1 MKSVREKVLSSSLIY
16 ERAGKGGKQIERCVI
31 ATFRAAE
38 RIGFKGECRQWG
50 GPTADRRL
58 ITVRT
63 SDPNLSHVE
72 REISRDFAAQQTEC
86 DERILRQDGRHDL
99 FSATA
104 KGPAPC
110 SFTTQVS

>member
-1 MKSVREKVLSSSLIY
+1 M
-16 ERAGKGGKQIERCVI
+16 G
-31 ATFRAAE
+31 TAA
-38 RIGFKGECRQWG
+38 
-50 GPTADRRL
+50 ADRRL

-63 SDPNLSHVE
+63 SDPNISHVE